1 MRPGTRASVVNVLG
15 DVGLEVL
22 DRRTAR
28 STQATF
34 CRKVEALTPMLGEGS
49 RLLT

>member
-15 DVGLEVL
+15 GVGLEFL
-22 DRRTAR
+22 DLRTVRSAR
-28 STQATF
+28 TRF
-34 CRKVEALTPMLGEGS
+34 CRKVEALTPILGEGS